1 MSNPSKVT
9 TAKTGDGVA
18 ITRGEQRFFVTAQS
32 IGDLGVGGGVGPG
45 DWTAIGPLQTA
56 DNVPEI
62 DFDFPAGHRGFR
74 VYFYNMLPQNNDVG
88 IFVQLSNNGGSSFIA
103 GAGYR
108 SAAQGVDS
116 LLASEQEGDHG
127 SGRWGITEDAAINR
141 AVGNDTAE
149 GASGVI
155 YIMDPLRSATR
166 TRMRGQIQY
175 TAAANTEWAFHF
187 GGAHTTIETHNAV
200 RLRFQTGD
208 IVSGEFAMQGLL
220 N

>member
-1 MSNPSKVT
+1 MADLKISQLSAATAAAADEIPINRAGANFKVT
-9 TAKTGDGVA
+9 AGDIAALSGS
-18 ITRGEQRFFVTAQS
+18 GN
-32 IGDLGVGGGVGPG
+32 
-45 DWTAIGPLQTA
+45 WTAIGPLQTA
-56 DNVPEI
+56 VNVANI
-62 DFDFPAGHRGFR
+62 DFVFTAGHRGFR

-88 IFVQLSNNGGSSFIA
+88 LFAQISNDGGSSFIA
-103 GAGYR
+103 GGGYR

-116 LLASEQEGDHG
+116 LEATDIEGAHNL
-127 SGRWGITEDAAINR
+127 GRWGLTEDAAINR
-141 AVGNDTAE
+141 GVGNGTAE

-166 TRMRGQIQY
+166 TRMRGQVQY

-208 IVSGEFAMQGLL
+208 IVSGEFTMQGLL